1 MQWRKALV
9 FLVLCFL
16 SVARNTYATRLVT
29 YSVYNET
36 RAGAI
41 EGTYVVDLHR
51 AYAFYLFNAV
61 RADPAADDSL
71 VPSTLQGVLEGG
83 DATMKALGK
92 TLEFVRQL
100 LGSPVEVDRLTT
112 AGALKELKR
121 VRLQTPLPHPP
132 QILAIG
138 LNYKNHA
145 AEVGKKIP
153 AYLEVFSKV
162 CLPIGPEEPIRIPQS
177 VKQPDYEGELAV
189 VIGKPARNGQKEKAL
204 EFITGSMIFNDVTAR
219 DIQRRTSQW
228 VLGKCVDTFAVAGP
242 YLVLKEEIKNP
253 QKLELKTS
261 IGSEILQQGN
271 TSDMVFP
278 IAEII
283 AEISRFLTLQPGT
296 IITTGTP
303 AGVGVA
309 RTPPRWLRHGETV
322 RVEIEG
328 LGTLENPII
337 QEQEEMR

>member
-41 EGTYVVDLHR
+41 EGTYVVDLQR
-51 AYAFYLFNAV
+51 AYAFYLFNAL
-61 RADPAADDSL
+61 RADPAVDESL
-71 VPSTLQGVLEGG
+71 VPPTLQGILEGG
-83 DATMKALGK
+83 DATMKALEK
-92 TLEFVRQL
+92 TLEFVRQV
-100 LGSPVEVDRLTT
+100 LGSPVEVDRLTA
-112 AGALKELKR
+112 AGVLKELKR
-121 VRLQTPLPHPP
+121 VRLQTPLQRPP

-138 LNYKNHA
+138 LNYRSHA
-145 AEVGKKIP
+145 AEIGRRIP
-153 AYLEVFSKV
+153 EYLEVFSKV
-162 CLPIGPEEPIRIPQS
+162 CLPIGPEESIRIPQL

-189 VIGKPARNGQKEKAL
+189 VIGKPARNVLKEKAL
-204 EFITGSMIFNDVTAR
+204 EFVAGYMIFNDVTAR
-219 DIQRRTSQW
+219 DIQLRTSQW
-228 VLGKCVDTFAVAGP
+228 VLGKSVDSFAVAGP

-253 QKLELKTS
+253 QNLELKTS
-261 IGSEILQQGN
+261 IGSEILQQAS

-278 IAEII
+278 ITEII

-309 RTPPRWLRHGETV
+309 RTPPRWLRNGDTV

-328 LGTLENPII
+328 LGTLENPVL
-337 QEQEEMR
+337 QD